1 MNVSKKINKKII
13 VFVCVIKKEYYI
25 CTQETLKKI
34 EIMTLIQ
41 TLTQETQGLKAD
53 FLAKTKIYCNEYY
66 EVCLKRYHFNEQ
78 DWCKVLGITPEVKQR
93 KNYNNGSVT
102 ESIQFPTNFFNT
114 KESKTY
120 RRLKDQAFS
129 IKYLGLENFTAKE
142 LKNAVLHYEASIVK
156 LASRIEAKGLDLTK
170 LKVVTSSI
178 GVNIN
183 INLTD
188 GLKTI
193 NAYTIVAQGEIQQPH
208 YRYLIK

>member
-1 MNVSKKINKKII
+1 
-13 VFVCVIKKEYYI
+13 
-25 CTQETLKKI
+25 
-34 EIMTLIQ
+34 MTLIN

-53 FLAKTKIYCNEYY
+53 FLAKTENYCNVYFDE
-66 EVCLKRYHFNEQ
+66 CLKRYNFNEQ
-78 DWCKVLGITPEVKQR
+78 NWCELLGVTPETKQLTNICGVKINEY
-93 KNYNNGSVT
+93 KTG
-102 ESIQFPTNFFNT
+102 FPKGFFNT
-114 KESKTY
+114 KASKTY
-120 RRLKDQAFS
+120 RRLWNEVLT
-129 IKYLGLENFTAKE
+129 IRYLGLEKYTAKE

-188 GLKTI
+188 GVKTV